1 MSLLEAYQLAK
12 GAAQNDCDSLSGDAK
27 TQLQSQLTTAEEI
40 VSGASKACREYLE
53 KSNTQHDQSFL
64 GTQRAKAAQPSSEDH
79 QKFVTDTFNA
89 LITSNPLVEDNDL
102 AKAAI
107 AAAVEIFETEIGF
120 KPEIPK
126 P

>member
-89 LITSNPLVEDNDL
+89 LITSNPAGDGDL
-102 AKAAI
+102 SKLAI
-107 AAAVEIFETEIGF
+107 AAAAEIFETEIGF
-120 KPEIPK
+120 RPEIPK